1 MKVLRIDQQS
11 RSSLEAVTDEIER
24 LLQEGKAVA
33 VTVSEESEN
42 VSPQQAADRLG
53 FSRQHVVRLI
63 EAGEID
69 ASRLPGSSY
78 WRIPTDALVA
88 FERRRDEA
96 RRIADE
102 HSRALDAAGA
112 PLE

>member
-1 MKVLRIDQQS
+1 VKVLRIDQQS
-11 RSSLEAVTDEIER
+11 RSSVEAVTDEIER

-33 VTVSEESEN
+33 VTVAEDNES

-69 ASRLPGSSY
+69 AHRLTGSSY
-78 WRIPTDALVA
+78 WRIPVDALLA
-88 FERRRDEA
+88 FEQQRAEA
-96 RRIADE
+96 RRVADE
-102 HSRALDAAGA
+102 HSRALDAADA